1 MLILFSY
8 DILCEDI
15 KVFIVFKGNM
25 SMVWTKIKSCLNKLY
40 NYLNDCPFKFCL
52 ISSVILNTIV
62 EMLSRRSVFGGL
74 EAFATHPVMFIYNS
88 FIIFM
93 TLGICSLFRKRIF
106 VFTFIALIWL
116 ACAVTN
122 CVLLGF
128 RTTPFSAVDLQILS
142 SVIDI
147 INVYLNG
154 FELAL
159 IAVSILIVVIGLVVL
174 FFKTPKTKGQIHYLK
189 ICSTLCVSL
198 ATALIINN
206 VAIAAES
213 DSSNFPNI
221 ADAYEDY
228 GFVYCFS
235 SSILD
240 TGIDMPAE
248 YTPEAMSY
256 VAAEIGNDRGQHA
269 PEIQPNVIVVQ
280 LESFFDVNLLNNK
293 KFTENPVPNFTAL
306 KESCPTG
313 LLTVPSIG
321 AGTANT
327 EFEVLTGISLDFFGA
342 SEYPFK
348 TVLKTMP
355 CESFAYNLADY
366 GYSTHAIHN
375 NDGTFYDRH
384 IVYSQLGFDTFT
396 PIEYMHDVQLNPKN
410 WADDSVLVQC
420 ISDALGYS
428 DSRDFVFAV
437 SVQPHGRY
445 PRVMPEGAPH
455 DIKLTQYEAD
465 MDEEDITAF
474 EYYINQLHQT
484 DAFIG
489 ELMAAL
495 EDYDEPT
502 VLVLYGDHLPNL
514 NIENEDVENGNIL
527 QTEYVI
533 WSNYEQF
540 PAVKKDLFAF
550 QLSAYVS
557 RMLDFGGGYISYYN
571 RNFEGVGDYPAKMQD
586 IGYDMLFGK
595 QYVFGDYT
603 STDMKIGINDV
614 VITDYCFEET
624 PDGDFITVY
633 GENFTEFSIITING
647 KRLDT
652 EFIDRGTVRTD
663 HKLNA
668 GDELCVIQAEMED
681 DTLGCSNVI
690 IVE

>member
-1 MLILFSY
+1 
-8 DILCEDI
+8 
-15 KVFIVFKGNM
+15 M
-25 SMVWTKIKSCLNKLY
+25 SWTKIKPYFNKLHV
-40 NYLNDCPFKFCL
+40 YLNTHPFVFC
-52 ISSVILNTIV
+52 IYASVILNTVV
-62 EMLSRRSVFGGL
+62 EMLSRRSIFGGL
-74 EAFATHPVMFIYNS
+74 EAFAVHPIMFIYNA

-93 TLGICSLFRKRIF
+93 TLGICTLFRKRIF
-106 VFTFIALIWL
+106 VFAFVALVWL
-116 ACAVTN
+116 ACGITN

-147 INVYLNG
+147 INVYLNN

-159 IAVSILIVVIGLVVL
+159 VVLAILTAVIGLIIL
-174 FFKTPKTKGQIHYLK
+174 FFKTPKTKGQMHYLRT
-189 ICSTLCVSL
+189 CSFLCVFMAS
-198 ATALIINN
+198 ALIVNDA
-206 VAIAAES
+206 AIAAES

-235 SSILD
+235 NSLID
-240 TGIDMPAE
+240 TGIDEPE
-248 YTPEAMSY
+248 NYTAEAMDF
-256 VAAEIGNDRGQHA
+256 VAAEIGNDRGQHT
-269 PEIQPNVIVVQ
+269 PDIQPNIVMVQ

-327 EFEVLTGISLDFFGA
+327 EFEILTGISLDFFGA

-348 TVLKTMP
+348 TVLKEMP
-355 CESFAYNLADY
+355 CESIAYNFADY
-366 GYSTHAIHN
+366 GYSSHAIHN

-396 PIEYMHDVQLNPKN
+396 PIEYMHDVELNAKN
-410 WADDSVLVQC
+410 WADDSVLVPC
-420 ISDALGYS
+420 ITDALNYS

-445 PRVMPEGAPH
+445 PSEMPEGSPH
-455 DIKLTQYEAD
+455 DIKLAQYE
-465 MDEEDITAF
+465 EEMEEGDVIAF
-474 EYYINQLHQT
+474 EYYINQLHET

-495 EDYDEPT
+495 EEFDEPT

-514 NIENEDVENGNIL
+514 SIKNEDVTNGNIL

-533 WSNYEQF
+533 WNNYKQF
-540 PAVKKDLFAF
+540 PAEKKNIPAY
-550 QLSAYVS
+550 QLSAKVS
-557 RMLDFGGGYISYYN
+557 DLLGFGGGYISYYN
-571 RNFEGVGDYPAKMQD
+571 RNFADTADYPARMQD
-586 IGYDMLFGK
+586 IGYDMLFGE
-595 QYVFGDYT
+595 QYTFGNYT
-603 STDMKIGINDV
+603 STDMKIGVKDV
-614 VITDYCFEET
+614 VVKDYIFAES

-633 GENFTEFSIITING
+633 GENFTEFSIITLNG

-652 EFIDRGTVRTD
+652 EFINRTT
-663 HKLNA
+663 LRTENRLEA

-681 DTLGCSNVI
+681 EELGCSNVI
-690 IVE
+690 IAG

>member
-1 MLILFSY
+1 ML
-8 DILCEDI
+8 
-15 KVFIVFKGNM
+15 
-25 SMVWTKIKSCLNKLY
+25 WTKIKPTLNKIY
-40 NYLNDCPFKFCL
+40 NYINEHPFIFCL
-52 ISSVILNTIV
+52 YASVILNTIV
-62 EMLSRRSVFGGL
+62 EMLSRRSIFGGL
-74 EAFATHPVMFIYNS
+74 EALAVHPVMFIYNS

-93 TLGICSLFRKRIF
+93 TLSVSSLFRKRIF
-106 VFTFIALIWL
+106 VLTFAALLWL
-116 ACAVTN
+116 ACGITN

-154 FELAL
+154 FELT
-159 IAVSILIVVIGLVVL
+159 LIVLAIITAVIGLVIL
-174 FFKTPKTKGQIHYLK
+174 FFKTPKTKGQMHYFK
-189 ICSTLCVSL
+189 ACSILCVSTV
-198 ATALIINN
+198 TALVVNN

-235 SSILD
+235 NSLLD
-240 TGIDMPAE
+240 TGIDEPE
-248 YTPEAMSY
+248 DYSPEAMNY
-256 VAAEIGNDRGQHA
+256 VAAEIGNDRGQHS
-269 PEIQPNVIVVQ
+269 PKTQPNVIMVQ
-280 LESFFDVNLLNNK
+280 LESFFDVNILNNK

-327 EFEVLTGISLDFFGA
+327 EFEILTGISLDFFGA

-348 TVLKTMP
+348 TVLKEMP
-355 CESFAYNLADY
+355 CESMAYNLADY
-366 GYSTHAIHN
+366 GYSAHAIHN

-396 PIEYMHDVQLNPKN
+396 PIEYMHDVQLNAKN
-410 WADDSVLVQC
+410 WADDSVLVPC
-420 ISDALGYS
+420 ITDALGYS
-428 DSRDFVFAV
+428 ESRDFVFAV

-445 PRVMPEGAPH
+445 PREMPEGSPH
-455 DIKLTQYEAD
+455 NIKLSQYE
-465 MDEEDITAF
+465 EEMEEGDVIAF
-474 EYYINQLHQT
+474 EYYINQLHET

-489 ELMAAL
+489 ELMATL
-495 EDYDEPT
+495 EDFDEPT

-514 NIENEDVENGNIL
+514 NIENEDVANGNIL

-540 PAVKKDLFAF
+540 PAEKKDLPAY

-557 RMLDFGGGYISYYN
+557 DLLGFGGGYISYYN
-571 RNFEGVGDYPAKMQD
+571 RNFADTAEYPARMQD
-586 IGYDMLFGK
+586 IGYDMLFGE
-595 QYVFGDYT
+595 QYTFGNYA
-603 STDMKIGINDV
+603 STAMKIGVKDV
-614 VITDYCFEET
+614 VVTDYEFSES

-633 GENFTEFSIITING
+633 GENFTEFSIIMVNG

-652 EFIDRGTVRTD
+652 EFISRGAIRTEHRLEAD
-663 HKLNA
+663 
-668 GDELCVIQAEMED
+668 DELCVIQAEKED
-681 DTLGCSNVI
+681 DELGCSNVI
-690 IVE
+690 IAE

>member
-1 MLILFSY
+1 MFWTNV
-8 DILCEDI
+8 
-15 KVFIVFKGNM
+15 KQRFNRVHNFID
-25 SMVWTKIKSCLNKLY
+25 TH
-40 NYLNDCPFKFCL
+40 PFVFCL
-52 ISSVILNTIV
+52 YASLLLNTVV
-62 EMLSRRSVFGGL
+62 EMLSRRSIFGGL
-74 EAFATHPVMFIYNS
+74 EALAVHPVMFIYNS

-93 TLGICSLFRKRIF
+93 TLGVSTLFRKRIF
-106 VFTFIALIWL
+106 VLTFVALVWL
-116 ACAVTN
+116 ACGITN

-154 FELAL
+154 FELT
-159 IAVSILIVVIGLVVL
+159 LIVLAIITAVIGLVIL
-174 FFKTPKTKGQIHYLK
+174 FFKTPKTKGQMHYLK
-189 ICSTLCVSL
+189 ACSILCVSL
-198 ATALIINN
+198 ASALVVNN

-235 SSILD
+235 NSLLD
-240 TGIDMPAE
+240 TGIDEPDD
-248 YTPEAMSY
+248 YTPEAMSS

-269 PEIQPNVIVVQ
+269 PEIQPNVIMVQ

-306 KESCPTG
+306 KENGPTG

-327 EFEVLTGISLDFFGA
+327 EFEILTGISLDFFGA

-348 TVLKTMP
+348 TVLKEMP
-355 CESFAYNLADY
+355 CESIGYNLADY

-396 PIEYMHDVQLNPKN
+396 PIEYMHDVVLNAKN
-410 WADDSVLVQC
+410 WADDSVLVPC
-420 ISDALGYS
+420 ITDALNYS

-445 PRVMPEGAPH
+445 PSVMPEDAPH
-455 DIKLTQYEAD
+455 DIRLAQYEED
-465 MDEEDITAF
+465 MKEGDIIAF

-489 ELMAAL
+489 ELIDTL
-495 EDYDEPT
+495 EDLDEPT

-514 NIENEDVENGNIL
+514 SIENEDVANGDIL

-533 WSNYEQF
+533 WSNYEQLSN
-540 PAVKKDLFAF
+540 VKKDLPAY

-557 RMLDFGGGYISYYN
+557 EMLGFGGGYISYYN
-571 RNFEGVGDYPAKMQD
+571 RNFEGIGDYPAKMQD

-595 QYVFGDYT
+595 QYTFGDYT
-603 STDMKIGINDV
+603 STDMKIGVKDV
-614 VITDYCFEET
+614 VITDYEYSET
-624 PDGDFITVY
+624 PDGNFITLY

-647 KRLDT
+647 KRLET
-652 EFIDRGTVRTD
+652 EFISRNTIRTK
-663 HKLNA
+663 HRLETGN
-668 GDELCVIQAEMED
+668 ELCVIQAEAED
-681 DTLGCSNVI
+681 DALGYSNVLI
-690 IVE
+690 IE

>member
-1 MLILFSY
+1 MF
-8 DILCEDI
+8 
-15 KVFIVFKGNM
+15 
-25 SMVWTKIKSCLNKLY
+25 WTKLKALFNKVY
-40 NYLNDCPFKFCL
+40 NCINNNPFK
-52 ISSVILNTIV
+52 SSLYAALILNTVV
-62 EMLSRRSVFGGL
+62 EMLSRRSLFGGL
-74 EAFATHPVMFIYNS
+74 EAFAVHPIMFIYNS

-106 VFTFIALIWL
+106 VFTFVALVWL
-116 ACAVTN
+116 ACGVTN

-142 SVIDI
+142 SVMEI

-154 FELAL
+154 FELTL
-159 IAVSILIVVIGLVVL
+159 IAIAILTAVTGLVIL
-174 FFKTPKTKGQIHYLK
+174 FFKTPKTKGQMHYLK
-189 ICSTLCVSL
+189 TCSILFVSMG
-198 ATALIINN
+198 TALIVNN

-235 SSILD
+235 NSLVD
-240 TGIDMPAE
+240 TGIDEPEE
-248 YTPEAMSY
+248 YTQEAMNY
-256 VAAEIGNDRGQHA
+256 VAAEIGNDRGQHV
-269 PEIQPNVIVVQ
+269 PDIQPNVVMVQ

-327 EFEVLTGISLDFFGA
+327 EFEILTGISLDFFGA

-348 TVLKTMP
+348 TVLKEMP
-355 CESFAYNLADY
+355 CESMAYNLADY
-366 GYSTHAIHN
+366 GYSAHAIHN

-396 PIEYMHDVQLNPKN
+396 PIEYMHDVELNPKN
-410 WADDSVLVQC
+410 WADDSVLVPC
-420 ISDALGYS
+420 ITDALNYT

-445 PRVMPEGAPH
+445 PSVMPEGAPH
-455 DIKLTQYEAD
+455 NIFLSEYEEEL
-465 MDEEDITAF
+465 DEGGVTAF
-474 EYYINQLHQT
+474 EYYINQLHET

-489 ELMAAL
+489 ELIAAL
-495 EDYDEPT
+495 EDFDEPT

-533 WSNYEQF
+533 WSNYEKF
-540 PAVKKDLFAF
+540 PAEKKNLAAY
-550 QLSAYVS
+550 QLSAEVIE
-557 RMLDFGGGYISYYN
+557 MLGFGGGYISYYN
-571 RNFEGVGDYPAKMQD
+571 RNFADTADYPARMQD
-586 IGYDMLFGK
+586 IGYDMLFGE
-595 QYVFGDYT
+595 QFTFGNYA
-603 STDMKIGINDV
+603 STDMKIGVKDV
-614 VITDYCFEET
+614 VVKDYIYAET
-624 PDGDFITVY
+624 PEGDFITVY
-633 GENFTEFSIITING
+633 GENFTEFSIVTLNG
-647 KRLDT
+647 KRIDT
-652 EFIDRGTVRTD
+652 EFIGRNTIRTE
-663 HKLNA
+663 HRLEA
-668 GDELCVIQAEMED
+668 GDEICVIQAENED
-681 DTLGCSNVI
+681 DELGCSNVI
-690 IVE
+690 IAK

>member
-1 MLILFSY
+1 MLCTKAKAFFNKIY
-8 DILCEDI
+8 D
-15 KVFIVFKGNM
+15 
-25 SMVWTKIKSCLNKLY
+25 
-40 NYLNDCPFKFCL
+40 YLNTHPFIFCMYASL
-52 ISSVILNTIV
+52 ILNTAV
-62 EMLSRRSVFGGL
+62 EMLSRRSIFGGL
-74 EAFATHPVMFIYNS
+74 EAFSVHPVMFIYNS

-93 TLGICSLFRKRIF
+93 TLGICTLFRKRIF
-106 VFTFIALIWL
+106 AFTFIAIIWL
-116 ACAVTN
+116 ACGITN

-147 INVYLNG
+147 VNVYLNG
-154 FELAL
+154 FELT
-159 IAVSILIVVIGLVVL
+159 LIVLAIITAVTGLVIL
-174 FFKTPKTKGQIHYLK
+174 FFKTPKTKGHMHYLK
-189 ICSTLCVSL
+189 ACSILCVSM
-198 ATALIINN
+198 AAALVVNN

-235 SSILD
+235 NSLID
-240 TGIDMPAE
+240 TGIDKPVE
-248 YTPEAMSY
+248 YTPEAMGY

-269 PEIQPNVIVVQ
+269 PEIQPNVVMIQ

-313 LLTVPSIG
+313 MLTVPSIG

-327 EFEVLTGISLDFFGA
+327 EFEILTGISLDFFGA

-348 TVLKTMP
+348 TVLKEVS
-355 CESFAYNLADY
+355 CESMAYNLADY
-366 GYSTHAIHN
+366 GYSAHAIHN

-384 IVYSQLGFDTFT
+384 IVYSQLGFNTFT
-396 PIEYMHDVQLNPKN
+396 PIEYMHDVQLNAKN
-410 WADDSVLVQC
+410 WADDSVLVPC
-420 ISDALGYS
+420 VTDALNS
-428 DSRDFVFAV
+428 TDSRDFVFAV

-445 PRVMPEGAPH
+445 PKVMPEGSPH
-455 DIKLTQYEAD
+455 SIRLSQYEEG
-465 MDEEDITAF
+465 MDEGDVNAF
-474 EYYINQLHQT
+474 EYYINQLHET

-489 ELMAAL
+489 ELMETL
-495 EDYDEPT
+495 ESFDEPT

-514 NIENEDVENGNIL
+514 NIENEDVVNGDIL

-533 WSNYEQF
+533 WSNYKQF
-540 PAVKKDLFAF
+540 DAESKDLAAY
-550 QLSAYVS
+550 QLNAYVS
-557 RMLDFGGGYISYYN
+557 EMLGFGGGYISAYN
-571 RNFEGVGDYPAKMQD
+571 RNFAGIGDYPAKMQD
-586 IGYDMLFGK
+586 IGYDMLFGE
-595 QYVFGDYT
+595 QYVFGNYA
-603 STDMKIGINDV
+603 STDMKIGVNDV
-614 VITDYCFEET
+614 VADNYEFEQS

-633 GENFTEFSIITING
+633 GENFTEFSIVTLNG

-652 EFIDRGTVRTD
+652 EFINRNTVRAEHSLET
-663 HKLNA
+663 

-681 DTLGCSNVI
+681 DTLGSSNII

>member
-1 MLILFSY
+1 MF
-8 DILCEDI
+8 
-15 KVFIVFKGNM
+15 
-25 SMVWTKIKSCLNKLY
+25 WTKLKALFNKVY
-40 NYLNDCPFKFCL
+40 NYTNNHPFK
-52 ISSVILNTIV
+52 SSLYAALILNTVV
-62 EMLSRRSVFGGL
+62 EMLSRRSLFGGL
-74 EAFATHPVMFIYNS
+74 EAFAVHPIMFIYNS

-106 VFTFIALIWL
+106 VFTFVALVWL
-116 ACAVTN
+116 ACGVTN

-142 SVIDI
+142 SVMEI

-154 FELAL
+154 FELTL
-159 IAVSILIVVIGLVVL
+159 IAIAILTAVTGLVIL
-174 FFKTPKTKGQIHYLK
+174 FFKTPKTKGQMHYLK
-189 ICSTLCVSL
+189 TCSILFVSMG
-198 ATALIINN
+198 TALIVNN

-235 SSILD
+235 NSLVD
-240 TGIDMPAE
+240 TGIDEPEE
-248 YTPEAMSY
+248 YTQEAMNY

-269 PEIQPNVIVVQ
+269 PDIQPNVVMVQ

-327 EFEVLTGISLDFFGA
+327 EFEILTGISLDFFGA

-348 TVLKTMP
+348 TVLKEMP
-355 CESFAYNLADY
+355 CESMAYNLADY
-366 GYSTHAIHN
+366 GYSAHAIHN

-384 IVYSQLGFDTFT
+384 IVYSQLGFNTFT
-396 PIEYMHDVQLNPKN
+396 PIEYMHDVELNPKN
-410 WADDSVLVQC
+410 WADDSVLVPC
-420 ISDALGYS
+420 ITDALDYT

-445 PRVMPEGAPH
+445 PSVMPEGAPH
-455 DIKLTQYEAD
+455 NIFLSEYEEEL
-465 MDEEDITAF
+465 DEGGVTAF
-474 EYYINQLHQT
+474 EYYINQLHET

-489 ELMAAL
+489 ELIAVL
-495 EDYDEPT
+495 EDFDEPT

-514 NIENEDVENGNIL
+514 NIENENVENGNIL

-533 WSNYEQF
+533 WSNYEKF
-540 PAVKKDLFAF
+540 PAEKKDLAAY
-550 QLSAYVS
+550 QLSAEVIE
-557 RMLDFGGGYISYYN
+557 MLGFGGGYISYYN
-571 RNFEGVGDYPAKMQD
+571 RNFADTADYPARMQD
-586 IGYDMLFGK
+586 IGYDMLFGE
-595 QYVFGDYT
+595 QFSFGNYT
-603 STDMKIGINDV
+603 STDMKIGVKDV
-614 VITDYCFEET
+614 VVKDYIYAET
-624 PDGDFITVY
+624 PEGDFITVY
-633 GENFTEFSIITING
+633 GENFTEFSIVTLNG

-652 EFIDRGTVRTD
+652 EFIGRNTIRTE
-663 HKLNA
+663 HRLEA
-668 GDELCVIQAEMED
+668 GDEICVIQAENED
-681 DTLGCSNVI
+681 DELGCSNI
-690 IVE
+690 IIAN

>member
-1 MLILFSY
+1 MF
-8 DILCEDI
+8 
-15 KVFIVFKGNM
+15 
-25 SMVWTKIKSCLNKLY
+25 WTKLKALFNKVY
-40 NYLNDCPFKFCL
+40 NCINNNPFK
-52 ISSVILNTIV
+52 SSLYAALILNTVV
-62 EMLSRRSVFGGL
+62 EMLSRRSLFGGL
-74 EAFATHPVMFIYNS
+74 EAFAVHPIMFIYNS

-106 VFTFIALIWL
+106 VFTFVALVWL
-116 ACAVTN
+116 ACGVTN

-142 SVIDI
+142 SVMEI

-154 FELAL
+154 FELTL
-159 IAVSILIVVIGLVVL
+159 IAIAILTAVTGLVIL
-174 FFKTPKTKGQIHYLK
+174 FFKTPKTKGQMHYLK
-189 ICSTLCVSL
+189 TCSILFVSMG
-198 ATALIINN
+198 TALIVNN

-235 SSILD
+235 NSLVD
-240 TGIDMPAE
+240 TGIDEPE
-248 YTPEAMSY
+248 DYTPEAMNY

-269 PEIQPNVIVVQ
+269 PDFQPNVVMVQ

-327 EFEVLTGISLDFFGA
+327 EFEILTGISLDFFGA

-348 TVLKTMP
+348 TVLKEMP
-355 CESFAYNLADY
+355 CESMAYNLADY
-366 GYSTHAIHN
+366 GYSAHAIHN

-396 PIEYMHDVQLNPKN
+396 PIEYMHDVELNPKN
-410 WADDSVLVQC
+410 WADDSVLVPC
-420 ISDALGYS
+420 ITDALDYT

-445 PRVMPEGAPH
+445 PSIMPEGAPH
-455 DIKLTQYEAD
+455 NIFLSEYEAEL
-465 MDEEDITAF
+465 DEGGVTTF
-474 EYYINQLHQT
+474 EYYINQLHET

-489 ELMAAL
+489 ELIAVL
-495 EDYDEPT
+495 EDFDEPT

-527 QTEYVI
+527 QTEYII
-533 WSNYEQF
+533 WSNYEKF
-540 PAVKKDLFAF
+540 PAEKKDLAAY
-550 QLSAYVS
+550 QLSAEVIE
-557 RMLDFGGGYISYYN
+557 MLGFGGGYISYYN
-571 RNFEGVGDYPAKMQD
+571 RNFADTADYPERMQD
-586 IGYDMLFGK
+586 IGYDMLFGE
-595 QYVFGDYT
+595 QFTFGDYA
-603 STDMKIGINDV
+603 STDMKIGVKDV
-614 VITDYCFEET
+614 IVKEYIYAET
-624 PDGDFITVY
+624 PEGDFITVY
-633 GENFTEFSIITING
+633 GENFTEFSIVTLNG

-652 EFIDRGTVRTD
+652 EFIGRNTIRTE
-663 HKLNA
+663 HRLEA
-668 GDELCVIQAEMED
+668 GDEICVIQAENED
-681 DTLGCSNVI
+681 DELGCSNVI
-690 IVE
+690 IAK

>member
-1 MLILFSY
+1 MF
-8 DILCEDI
+8 
-15 KVFIVFKGNM
+15 
-25 SMVWTKIKSCLNKLY
+25 WTKLKALFNKVY
-40 NYLNDCPFKFCL
+40 NCINNNPFK
-52 ISSVILNTIV
+52 SSLYAALILNTVV
-62 EMLSRRSVFGGL
+62 EMLSRRSLFGGL
-74 EAFATHPVMFIYNS
+74 EAFAVHPIMFIYNS

-106 VFTFIALIWL
+106 VFTFVALVWL
-116 ACAVTN
+116 ACGVTN

-142 SVIDI
+142 SVMEI

-154 FELAL
+154 FELTL
-159 IAVSILIVVIGLVVL
+159 IAIAILTAVTGLVIL
-174 FFKTPKTKGQIHYLK
+174 FFKTPKTKGQMHYLK
-189 ICSTLCVSL
+189 TCSILFVSMG
-198 ATALIINN
+198 TALIVNN

-235 SSILD
+235 NSLVD
-240 TGIDMPAE
+240 TGIDEPEE
-248 YTPEAMSY
+248 YTQEAMNY
-256 VAAEIGNDRGQHA
+256 VAAEIGNDRGQHT
-269 PEIQPNVIVVQ
+269 PDIQPNVVMVQ

-327 EFEVLTGISLDFFGA
+327 EFEILTGISLDFFGA

-348 TVLKTMP
+348 TVLKEMP
-355 CESFAYNLADY
+355 CESMAYNLADY
-366 GYSTHAIHN
+366 GYSAHAIHN

-396 PIEYMHDVQLNPKN
+396 PIEYMHDVELNPKN
-410 WADDSVLVQC
+410 WADDSVLVPC
-420 ISDALGYS
+420 ITDALDYT

-445 PRVMPEGAPH
+445 PSVMPEGAPH
-455 DIKLTQYEAD
+455 NIFLSEYEEEL
-465 MDEEDITAF
+465 DEGGVTAF
-474 EYYINQLHQT
+474 EYYINQLHET

-489 ELMAAL
+489 ELIAVL
-495 EDYDEPT
+495 EDFDEPT

-533 WSNYEQF
+533 WSNYEKF
-540 PAVKKDLFAF
+540 PAEKKDLAAY
-550 QLSAYVS
+550 QLSAEVIE
-557 RMLDFGGGYISYYN
+557 MLGFGGGYISYYN
-571 RNFEGVGDYPAKMQD
+571 RNFADTADYPARMQD
-586 IGYDMLFGK
+586 IGYDMLFGE
-595 QYVFGDYT
+595 QFTFGDYA
-603 STDMKIGINDV
+603 STDMKIGVKDV
-614 VITDYCFEET
+614 VVKDYIYAET
-624 PDGDFITVY
+624 PEGDFITVY
-633 GENFTEFSIITING
+633 GENFTEFSIVTLNG

-652 EFIDRGTVRTD
+652 EFIGRNTIRTE
-663 HKLNA
+663 HRLEA
-668 GDELCVIQAEMED
+668 GDEICVIQAENED
-681 DTLGCSNVI
+681 DELGCSNVI
-690 IVE
+690 TAK

>member
-1 MLILFSY
+1 MI
-8 DILCEDI
+8 
-15 KVFIVFKGNM
+15 
-25 SMVWTKIKSCLNKLY
+25 WTKLKALFNKVY
-40 NYLNDCPFKFCL
+40 NCINNNPFK
-52 ISSVILNTIV
+52 SSLYAAIILNTVV
-62 EMLSRRSVFGGL
+62 EMLSRRSLFGGL
-74 EAFATHPVMFIYNS
+74 EAFAVHPIMFIYNS

-106 VFTFIALIWL
+106 VFSFVALVWL
-116 ACAVTN
+116 ACGVTN

-142 SVIDI
+142 SVMEI

-154 FELAL
+154 FELTL
-159 IAVSILIVVIGLVVL
+159 IAIAILTAVTGLTIL

-189 ICSTLCVSL
+189 TCSILLVSMG
-198 ATALIINN
+198 TALVINN

-235 SSILD
+235 NSLVD
-240 TGIDMPAE
+240 TGIDEPE
-248 YTPEAMSY
+248 DYTPEAMNY
-256 VAAEIGNDRGQHA
+256 VAAEISNDRGQHA
-269 PEIQPNVIVVQ
+269 PETQPNVIMVQ

-327 EFEVLTGISLDFFGA
+327 EFEILTGISLDFFGA

-348 TVLKTMP
+348 TVLKEMP
-355 CESFAYNLADY
+355 CESMAYNLADY
-366 GYSTHAIHN
+366 GYSAHAIHN

-396 PIEYMHDVQLNPKN
+396 PIEYMHDVVLNPKN
-410 WADDSVLVQC
+410 WADDSVLVPC
-420 ISDALGYS
+420 ITDALDYT

-445 PRVMPEGAPH
+445 PSEMPEGAPH
-455 DIKLTQYEAD
+455 NIFLSEYEEEL
-465 MDEEDITAF
+465 DEGDVTAF
-474 EYYINQLHQT
+474 EYYINQLHET

-489 ELMAAL
+489 ELMAML
-495 EDYDEPT
+495 EDFDEPT

-533 WSNYEQF
+533 WSNYEKF
-540 PAVKKDLFAF
+540 PAEKKDLAAY
-550 QLSAYVS
+550 QLSAEVIE
-557 RMLDFGGGYISYYN
+557 MLGFGGGYISYYN
-571 RNFEGVGDYPAKMQD
+571 RNFADTADYPARMQD
-586 IGYDMLFGK
+586 IGYDMLFGE
-595 QYVFGDYT
+595 QFTFGNYA
-603 STDMKIGINDV
+603 STDMKIGVKDV
-614 VITDYCFEET
+614 VITDYGFEET
-624 PDGDFITVY
+624 LDGDFITVY
-633 GENFTEFSIITING
+633 GENFTEFSIVTLNG

-652 EFIDRGTVRTD
+652 EFIGRNTIRAE
-663 HKLNA
+663 HRLEA
-668 GDELCVIQAEMED
+668 GDEICVIQAENED
-681 DTLGCSNVI
+681 DELGSSNVI
-690 IVE
+690 VAK